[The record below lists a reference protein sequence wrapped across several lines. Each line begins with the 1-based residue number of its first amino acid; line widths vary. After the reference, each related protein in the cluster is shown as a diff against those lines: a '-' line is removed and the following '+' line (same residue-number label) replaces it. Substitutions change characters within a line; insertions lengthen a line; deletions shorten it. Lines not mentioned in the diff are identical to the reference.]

1 MPISAEV
8 IRIKDH
14 NEDHEV
20 GGLDLPV
27 TVTLETS
34 REHTLMVVDMIT
46 ASLGKFAR
54 IGASR
59 IRVLSSG
66 MIEFSTFDVLT
77 VGDHFTWSD
86 SVWMEK
92 MLNLAHARIEN
103 VIERNVHLALM
114 EFMTFR
120 TGHVGSFR
128 SEAALPP
135 IKDKKG
141 AVLKIGDWCRFSL
154 PASGRTG
161 IGWISQLGCHPI
173 RPLGVRP
180 LDERLIGGLGASP
193 AEIEVIP
200 DFRR

>member
-1 MPISAEV
+1 MSISAEV

-14 NEDHEV
+14 NDDHEV

-34 REHTLMVVDMIT
+34 REHTLTVVDMIT

-59 IRVLSSG
+59 IRIISPG
-66 MIEFSTFDVLT
+66 MIEFGTFDVLS
-77 VGDHFTWSD
+77 VGDHFAWAD
-86 SVWMEK
+86 SVWMER

-103 VIERNVHLALM
+103 VIERNTQLALI
-114 EFMTFR
+114 EVMTFR
-120 TGHVGSFR
+120 AGHAGSFQ
-128 SEAALPP
+128 SDAALPP
-135 IKDKKG
+135 IKDIKG
-141 AVLKIGDWCRFSL
+141 AVVKVGDWCQFSL

-161 IGWISQLGCHPI
+161 IGWISQLGCHPT
-173 RPLGVRP
+173 RPISIRP

-200 DFRR
+200 DFRI

>member
-46 ASLGKFAR
+46 VSLGKFAR
-54 IGASR
+54 IGASHTR
-59 IRVLSSG
+59 IISPG
-66 MIEFSTFDVLT
+66 MIEFSTFDVLS
-77 VGDHFTWSD
+77 VGDYFTWAD
-86 SVWMEK
+86 SVWMER

-103 VIERNVHLALM
+103 VIERNAHVALM
-114 EFMTFR
+114 ELMTFR
-120 TGHVGSFR
+120 TGHAGSFR
-128 SEAALPP
+128 SKVALPP
-135 IKDKKG
+135 IKDNKE
-141 AVLKIGDWCRFSL
+141 AVIKIGDWCRFSL
-154 PASGRTG
+154 PHSGRTG

-173 RPLGVRP
+173 RPISVRP

-193 AEIEVIP
+193 AEIEVIA
-200 DFRR
+200 DFRM

>member
-34 REHTLMVVDMIT
+34 HEHTLMVVDMIT
-46 ASLGKFAR
+46 VGLGKFAR
-54 IGASR
+54 IGASHTR
-59 IRVLSSG
+59 IIAPG
-66 MIEFSTFDVLT
+66 MIEFSTFDVLS
-77 VGDHFTWSD
+77 VGDHFTWAD
-86 SVWMEK
+86 SVWMER
-92 MLNLAHARIEN
+92 MLNQAHARIEN
-103 VIERNVHLALM
+103 VIERNTHVALM
-114 EFMTFR
+114 ELMTFR
-120 TGHVGSFR
+120 TSHAGSLG

-135 IKDKKG
+135 IKDNKG
-141 AVLKIGDWCRFSL
+141 AVVKIGDWCRFSL

-173 RPLGVRP
+173 RPISVRP

-193 AEIEVIP
+193 AEIEVIA
-200 DFRR
+200 DFRI